1 MVVEIDIAIG
11 IILRMEAARYRT
23 KLLKTKLLIQMD
35 RRRIC
40 DNHRIE
46 LQNPEAKPLPLLQAV
61 LYQRFANMIAALI
74 CSDRIARVGNMAAAP
89 DVIKNG
95 RENPCASAMG

>member
-1 MVVEIDIAIG
+1 
-11 IILRMEAARYRT
+11 MEAARYRT
-23 KLLKTKLLIQMD
+23 KLLKAKLLIQVN
-35 RRRIC
+35 RRRIR

-46 LQNPEAKPLPLLQAV
+46 LQNTEAKPLPLLHAV

-74 CSDRIARVGNMAAAP
+74 GSDRIARVGNMAAAP

>member
-35 RRRIC
+35 R
-40 DNHRIE
+40 HRIE

-74 CSDRIARVGNMAAAP
+74 GSDRIARVGNMAAAP

>member
-1 MVVEIDIAIG
+1 
-11 IILRMEAARYRT
+11 MEAARYRT

-35 RRRIC
+35 RRRIR

-74 CSDRIARVGNMAAAP
+74 GSDRIARVGNMAAAP